1 MAEVKKLLA
10 KDLRKLSVKELVDL
24 RKKLRKE
31 LFSLKL
37 KNQAWALKQTHIIP
51 LTRRNIARVN
61 TVLTEKI
68 KENYPDQA
76 KKK

>member
-10 KDLRKLSVKELVDL
+10 KDLRNLSVKELVDL

-37 KNQAWALKQTHIIP
+37 KNQAWALKQTHLIP

-61 TVLTEKI
+61 TILTEKI
-68 KENYPDQA
+68 KENYPGQT